1 MFLLEKARPAK
12 QIKILISDRMLHIS
26 VEKLGNLTK
35 HAFFFFIKLLPMN
48 GYSRPTNLWKV
59 IINITV
65 KIRQFYYDTRVES
78 WQEPRYIGPGYI
90 QFCLSLSIPEFL
102 PSEN

>member
-35 HAFFFFIKLLPMN
+35 HAFFFFLLSCYP
-48 GYSRPTNLWKV
+48 
-59 IINITV
+59 
-65 KIRQFYYDTRVES
+65 
-78 WQEPRYIGPGYI
+78 
-90 QFCLSLSIPEFL
+90 
-102 PSEN
+102 

>member
-35 HAFFFFIKLLPMN
+35 HAFFFLIKLLPMN
-48 GYSRPTNLWKV
+48 GYSRPTNL
-59 IINITV
+59 
-65 KIRQFYYDTRVES
+65 
-78 WQEPRYIGPGYI
+78 
-90 QFCLSLSIPEFL
+90 
-102 PSEN
+102 

>member
-35 HAFFFFIKLLPMN
+35 HAFFFLLSCYPWM
-48 GYSRPTNLWKV
+48 V
-59 IINITV
+59 IADPLI
-65 KIRQFYYDTRVES
+65 
-78 WQEPRYIGPGYI
+78 
-90 QFCLSLSIPEFL
+90 
-102 PSEN
+102 SEK

>member
-35 HAFFFFIKLLPMN
+35 HAFFFIKLLPMN
-48 GYSRPTNLWKV
+48 GYSRPTNL
-59 IINITV
+59 
-65 KIRQFYYDTRVES
+65 
-78 WQEPRYIGPGYI
+78 
-90 QFCLSLSIPEFL
+90 
-102 PSEN
+102 